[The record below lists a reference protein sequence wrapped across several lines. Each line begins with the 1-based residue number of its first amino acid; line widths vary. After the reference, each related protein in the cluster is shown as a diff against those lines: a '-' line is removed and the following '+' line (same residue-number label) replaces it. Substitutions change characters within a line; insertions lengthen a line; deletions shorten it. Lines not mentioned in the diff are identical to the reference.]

1 MNTLLLRLAGPMQS
15 WGTQSRFF
23 TRDTGLEPSKS
34 GVIGLLCAALGWG
47 RETSLEELA
56 GLRMGVRVDRAGVM
70 KMDYQTTGGGTLPDG
85 SPYGVRRASDTR
97 GETVLSDRYYLAD
110 ADFLVGLESDDAG
123 LLHRIEEALQRPV
136 WQIYLGRKAFVPS
149 VPVHIPGGF
158 RPDEGP
164 GDRPQAA
171 SHGPGRT
178 WLFRPSRWRPEQ
190 LRLTLESPSGSD
202 VRMDQPD
209 GASFTTR
216 SFLPRRVENR
226 FLKLGTGDKDV
237 PIRQESGEGGDVP
250 IAPGDQSEEP

>member
-1 MNTLLLRLAGPMQS
+1 MQS

-56 GLRMGVRVDRAGVM
+56 RLRMGVRVDRAGTV
-70 KMDYQTTGGGTLPDG
+70 KRDYQTAGGGTLPDG
-85 SPYGVRRASDTR
+85 GPYGVRRASDTQ
-97 GETVLSDRYYLAD
+97 GGTVLSDRYYLAD
-110 ADFLVGLESDDAG
+110 ADFLVGLEGDDAE
-123 LLHRIEEALQRPV
+123 LLHRVEDALQRPV

-158 RPDEGP
+158 HPGENLETALGQYPWPRPDLDVP
-164 GDRPQAA
+164 P
-171 SHGPGRT
+171 
-178 WLFRPSRWRPEQ
+178 PSRWPDR
-190 LRLTLESPSGSD
+190 LRLTLDSPDGPD
-202 VRMDQPD
+202 VRMDQPG

-226 FLKLGTGDKDV
+226 FLILGTGDTEV
-237 PIRQESGEGGDVP
+237 PVRGETREEDDAS
-250 IAPGDQSEEP
+250 IAPGN

>member
-15 WGTQSRFF
+15 WGTQSRFS

-47 RETSLEELA
+47 RETPLEELA
-56 GLRMGVRVDRAGVM
+56 RLRMGVRVDRAGTM
-70 KMDYQTTGGGTLPDG
+70 QRDYQTAGGGTLPNG

-97 GETVLSDRYYLAD
+97 GGTVLSDRYYLAD
-110 ADFLVGLESDDAG
+110 ADFLVGLEGDDAE
-123 LLHRIEEALQRPV
+123 LLHRIEDALQRPV

-158 RPDEGP
+158 RPGEDLEIALRQYP
-164 GDRPQAA
+164 WPRPDLDVPSSRRRPDRL
-171 SHGPGRT
+171 S
-178 WLFRPSRWRPEQ
+178 LI
-190 LRLTLESPSGSD
+190 LESPDGAD
-202 VRMDQPD
+202 VRMDQPE

-226 FLKLGTGDKDV
+226 FLKLGTGDPDI
-237 PIRQESGEGGDVP
+237 PIRQESGEEGNVP
-250 IAPGDQSEEP
+250 VAPGDQPEEP